1 MFNPTLITKPFP
13 SYRWQWATDTLSERL
28 NEPAI
33 FFGCLEA
40 LYKNTGNK
48 LASVELYKSLLKVE
62 SDLGLEKGELSLK
75 ENELDR
81 NLFRRYG
88 QYWRNLGLI
97 QATRSGIKLTR
108 FGEAYASGAIT
119 RSEFACQVIK
129 SLSFPNKFRGKS
141 KNNRPEEWLA
151 NDLSIK
157 PLEYILEMLV
167 ALTSNE
173 TGEGYLTA
181 RELTRLVI
189 PLAGNHYSP
198 QDTLKLLREFR
209 VDNSVMDGAWD
220 AESKENDTRIAR
232 EFLLFLHYYGFLD
245 TSATDDSNN
254 PDQKFYLDYT
264 NIDVVKA
271 LLDIDFELLS
281 QDSDPVTSSIE
292 LDKKVNLA
300 DVLRDRKMIE
310 VLSRPNQ
317 AKFRKDVLA
326 AGGSTCLLSGVTTPD
341 VIQACHII
349 QVKDGGSDDVGNGLL
364 LRADLHTLYDKGH
377 IRILEN
383 GEVELS
389 SYLQEAPFYGDTLPN
404 RIELPEYIDLEAL
417 RLRNT
422 YNIY

>member
-1 MFNPTLITKPFP
+1 MFNPASIKKPFRC
-13 SYRWQWATDTLSERL
+13 YRWQWATGTLSERL
-28 NEPAI
+28 NVPSI

-48 LASVELYKSLLKVE
+48 LSSLELNESLLKVE
-62 SDLGLEKGELSLK
+62 ADLGLDKGELSAEEDKLVR
-75 ENELDR
+75 D

-88 QYWRNLGLI
+88 QYWKNLGLI
-97 QATRSGIKLTR
+97 HPTRSEIKLTP
-108 FGEAYASGAIT
+108 FGEAYASGSIT
-119 RSEFACQVIK
+119 RSEFACHVIK
-129 SLSFPNKFRGKS
+129 SLSFPNKYRKKS
-141 KNNRPEEWLA
+141 KQYDPEEWLD
-151 NDLSIK
+151 NGLSIK

-167 ALTSNE
+167 TLSSNE
-173 TGEGYLTA
+173 AYLTA

-198 QDTLKLLREFR
+198 QDTLKVLREFR
-209 VDNSVMDGAWD
+209 ENHSLMDGAWD
-220 AESKENDTRIAR
+220 AHVQDNDTRIAR

-245 TSATDDSNN
+245 KSADDDNTN
-254 PDQKFYLDYT
+254 PDQKFYLDKT
-264 NIDVVKA
+264 NVEVVEA

-281 QDSDPVTSSIE
+281 KDSDPVSSSIE
-292 LDKKVNLA
+292 IDKKVNLA

-326 AGGSTCLLSGVTTPD
+326 AGGCKCLLSGVTTPE

-349 QVKDGGSDDVGNGLL
+349 QVKDDGNDDVGNGLL

-389 SYLQEAPFYGDTLPN
+389 SYLQAAPFYGDTLPN
-404 RIELPEYIDLEAL
+404 RVELPEYINLEAL

-422 YNIY
+422 YNMY